1 MERLDHLLRA
11 GMGLA
16 GLIFFM
22 RMRKRLL
29 DAGEK
34 SHHKA
39 LIKKSPRWAQNIAYL
54 LLFLP
59 LCLGICVELFRI
71 FDPGFILPQQRMA
84 FVFSAGCFAGLM
96 LLALGIKIYAMF
108 SKKQV
113 KE

>member
-1 MERLDHLLRA
+1 MERLDHLLKA
-11 GMGLA
+11 GVGFA

-29 DAGEK
+29 DANGK
-34 SHHKA
+34 SHKV
-39 LIKKSPRWAQNIAYL
+39 LIKKSPQWAQNIASL
-54 LLFLP
+54 ILFFP

-71 FDPGFILPQQRMA
+71 FDPGFILSRRMG
-84 FVFSAGCFAGLM
+84 FIFSGGCLAGLM